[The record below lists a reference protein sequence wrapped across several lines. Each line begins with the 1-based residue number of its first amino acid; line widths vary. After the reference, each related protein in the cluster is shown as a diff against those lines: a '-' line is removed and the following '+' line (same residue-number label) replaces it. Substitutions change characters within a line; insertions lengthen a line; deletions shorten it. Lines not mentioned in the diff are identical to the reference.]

1 MKGGFSKVKTIEK
14 RFPADTTLDIT
25 TFLNDKKVDGE
36 LYALLQGL
44 SKHEGYETYV
54 LKKDLPK
61 QAIICETIGVKSPK
75 TLRVHLKY
83 LIDQKLVEEQD
94 DRYVLPLQENI
105 YFLIPL
111 KTLQFLMDNCR
122 EHVIKTYIYLGQRWK
137 WARANN
143 IQCVFSFKD
152 LIQHI
157 GITGSHENIADRK
170 IKNALEILQQGNLI
184 NYERTKQGWI
194 LTYFD
199 LKLEEEIIEDKT
211 LFPITEINQSTGEK
225 IISNILN
232 AINISYQTEK
242 TFPSCI
248 FPDSGYPARFDFW
261 VSNKYIIEYDGE
273 QHFSPIQV
281 FGGEEQCNKTKQHDN
296 FKNQWCKENNIPL
309 IRIPYTHLNEICV
322 NDLKLE
328 TSKFIVKI

>member
-1 MKGGFSKVKTIEK
+1 MKGGFPKVKTIEK

-36 LYALLQGL
+36 LYALLQSL

-137 WARANN
+137 WAKARDEAYNFTYKE
-143 IQCVFSFKD
+143 IAE
-152 LIQHI
+152 HI
-157 GITGSHENIADRK
+157 GILGKHEDVANRQ
-170 IKNALEILQQGNLI
+170 IKNALILLKDTGLVDYEEVYINKIPYKKLI
-184 NYERTKQGWI
+184 N
-194 LTYFD
+194 F
-199 LKLEEEIIEDKT
+199 
-211 LFPITEINQSTGEK
+211 
-225 IISNILN
+225 
-232 AINISYQTEK
+232 
-242 TFPSCI
+242 TF
-248 FPDSGYPARFDFW
+248 
-261 VSNKYIIEYDGE
+261 
-273 QHFSPIQV
+273 
-281 FGGEEQCNKTKQHDN
+281 N
-296 FKNQWCKENNIPL
+296 FKE
-309 IRIPYTHLNEICV
+309 
-322 NDLKLE
+322 
-328 TSKFIVKI
+328 